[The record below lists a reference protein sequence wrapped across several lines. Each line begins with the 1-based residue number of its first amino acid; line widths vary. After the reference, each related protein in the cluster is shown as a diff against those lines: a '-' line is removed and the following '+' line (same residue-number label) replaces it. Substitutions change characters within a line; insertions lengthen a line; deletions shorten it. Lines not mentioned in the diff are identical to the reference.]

1 LRTEWQP
8 ATGNGREFTV
18 AGCRLPLTEG
28 ETMHGV
34 WSEYPMEI
42 VWEGGKRYRGG
53 QPGGPTLVVDGDR
66 QAGPSPVEALI
77 IALGSCSAIDIVEI
91 LEKRRTPAERLTVTV
106 DFARAESPPRRV
118 TAARV
123 RFVVATASEPS
134 HVQRA
139 ADLSFAKYCS
149 VSTSLAPDTEL
160 TWEVQVE
167 PVGVGAGSAG

>member
-1 LRTEWQP
+1 MD
-8 ATGNGREFTV
+8 GI
-18 AGCRLPLTEG
+18 
-28 ETMHGV
+28 

-53 QPGGPTLVVDGDR
+53 QPGGATLLVDGER
-66 QAGPSPVEALI
+66 KAGPSPVEALI

-91 LEKRRTPAERLTVTV
+91 LEKRRTPVERLAVRV
-106 DFARAESPPRRV
+106 EFARAPTPPRRV

-123 RFVVATASEPS
+123 RFLVATASDLS

-139 ADLSFAKYCS
+139 ANLSFEKYCS

-167 PVGVGAGSAG
+167 PVGVGAETPA